1 MWADMDAGVTLH
13 TFLRIKSHFP
23 ICSHRQSAGRTLF
36 YTGAALHAQLSGFR
50 VVTIFA
56 VNVTALQKNG
66 CPVSRTI
73 HTAEWDDPVYY
84 CFHLAHLS
92 FQDVAVSCSAKSQCG
107 RILKHGLSACQLF

>member
-13 TFLRIKSHFP
+13 TFFRIKSHFS

-73 HTAEWDDPVYY
+73 HTTEWDDPVYY

-92 FQDVAVSCSAKSQCG
+92 EPLRERLGCFAHHLPGEDIADRVHQ
-107 RILKHGLSACQLF
+107 